1 MTAHNTVCSKFSYLV
16 QIGGNTDQ
24 KQQMFFEIGVL
35 KKLAIFTGKDLCWS
49 LFLIKLQGFRV
60 ATL

>member
-16 QIGGNTDQ
+16 QIRGNTDQ
-24 KQQMFFEIGVL
+24 KQMFFEIGVL